1 MKISATSSGGFAGI
15 GEQINIDTEHC
26 AGGKA
31 LEAALADSGF
41 FGAAVDEQESI
52 GADLMR
58 WTIDASDGARRHS
71 LSFSDDG
78 GAQAGRW
85 RQLLAQIRACA

>member
-15 GEQINIDTEHC
+15 GEQIDIDTEQC

-41 FGAAVDEQESI
+41 FGASVDEQQNI

-58 WTIDASDGARRHS
+58 WTIHASDGTRRHS

-78 GAQAGRW
+78 SVQAGRW
-85 RQLLAQIRACA
+85 RRLLAQLRASA